1 MSERAESLRKTWENR
16 TTDAIEKVRSAI
28 RVMVAEEE
36 EISFSSVSRKSGV
49 ARSFLYKNQ
58 EIKAEIEK
66 YREQTIDI
74 RQCKAEQR
82 LKTKRSRDTVIEA
95 KDRRIK
101 KLEEEIRQLKLELDT
116 LRGQLYDSK

>member
-1 MSERAESLRKTWENR
+1 MSERAESLRKTWEKR
-16 TTDAIEKVRSAI
+16 SVDAKEKVRSALRI
-28 RVMVAEEE
+28 MLASEE
-36 EISFSSVSRKSGV
+36 EITFSSVSKKSGV

-58 EIKAEIEK
+58 EIRLEIESHRDQTAEI
-66 YREQTIDI
+66 
-74 RQCKAEQR
+74 RQLKAEQR
-82 LKTKRSRDTVIEA
+82 KKTQKSKDTVIEA